1 MNARELAISIKR
13 SLNDDNGMFGPCHKI
28 EFHRAHWETILS
40 ALALLAAAEANDGS
54 TPRVD
59 KFWAP
64 LRTES
69 EWVYFARTLERERN
83 GLAAEVG
90 RLKEQLAE
98 REETLAAIF
107 EPENQPSQFGLV
119 TLEYHNAEIAK
130 LRPNVSSDPYG
141 Y

>member
-1 MNARELAISIKR
+1 MNAREL
-13 SLNDDNGMFGPCHKI
+13 LGMIQQQPDHYLMTDAD
-28 EFHRAHWETILS
+28 ETETILS
-40 ALALLAAAEANDGS
+40 ALSLQAAAEANNGS
-54 TPRVD
+54 TPRAD

-69 EWVYFARTLERERN
+69 EWAYFARTLERERN

-90 RLKEQLAE
+90 RLNEQLAE

-107 EPENQPSQFGLV
+107 EPDNQPSQFGLV